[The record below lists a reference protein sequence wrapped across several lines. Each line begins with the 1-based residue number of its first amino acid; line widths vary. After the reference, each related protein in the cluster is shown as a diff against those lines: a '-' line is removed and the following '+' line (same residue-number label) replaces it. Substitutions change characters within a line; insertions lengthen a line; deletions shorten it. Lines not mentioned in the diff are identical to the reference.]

1 MAFVSMLPGVSTPN
15 GNRQA
20 TINGLPR
27 GTLNVTLD
35 GVNVQDNTNRSTDGL
50 FAIVSPRLDAV
61 EEVTVTTAAQSA
73 ADAGQGAVQV
83 KFVTRMGTNDLD
95 GSGYYY
101 YRNDALNANTW
112 FNVRDGVDK
121 PALAQYQ
128 EGFRV
133 GGPIV
138 KNKA

>member
-1 MAFVSMLPGVSTPN
+1 RHASIDGGPC
-15 GNRQA
+15 
-20 TINGLPR
+20 
-27 GTLNVTLD
+27 GTLHITLD
-35 GVNVQDNTNRSTDGL
+35 GVYIPDTTLRASDG
-50 FAIVSPRLDAV
+50 FSAIVSPRLDAV
-61 EEVTVTTAAQSA
+61 EDVTVTTAAQGA

-83 KFVTRMGTNDLD
+83 KFVTRMGTNAFD

-101 YRNDALNANTW
+101 YRNDKLNANSW

-121 PALAQYQ
+121 PALHQYQ

-138 KNKA
+138 KNKAFFFVNYEDFHQQS